1 MGKNSLSI
9 DEIIEYYNTKYDDE
23 FTYVSSDNELWNA
36 DYSEIIL
43 KSSKLDNRVVIW
55 VYPDGT
61 MLDNYMPI
69 KYREDVEALV
79 QPMIEEI
86 YGKCLVVNV
95 PLRYGRKHFSK
106 DMDLVQYVSDK
117 RSSVSISIAT
127 NKSSLD
133 GEQDIEKLISIFKN
147 NNIIANIDVFYY
159 QISDISEVSRTN
171 KDTTIFEPEADKL
184 LSVTVNTDYTIGV
197 INWSE

>member
-1 MGKNSLSI
+1 MRKNSLSI
-9 DEIIEYYNTKYDDE
+9 DEIIEYYNKKYDDV

-36 DYSEIIL
+36 DYSEVIL

-69 KYREDVEALV
+69 KYQKDVENLV
-79 QPMIEEI
+79 DPMIEEI

-117 RSSVSISIAT
+117 RSSVSIAIAT
-127 NKSSLD
+127 NKSTLE
-133 GEQDIEKLISIFKN
+133 GEEDIEKLLAILKENKIV
-147 NNIIANIDVFYY
+147 ANVDVFYY
-159 QISDISEVSRTN
+159 QTLDISDVRRTD

-184 LSVTVNTDYTIGV
+184 LSVTVNADYTIGV